1 MSNYRPIS
9 LLSLVSKVFERCVFN
24 QLISHISS
32 QLHHLQFDF
41 LRGKS
46 TTSQLLHDLQDI
58 HQALDSRNQVDAV
71 YLDFE
76 NAFDKVNHKLLLTK
90 LHKFGI
96 RGDLLSWFENY
107 LSGRS
112 QRVTVLGETSGTL
125 PVLSGVPQGSILVP
139 LLFLVYICERYS
151 TFHLGRINCGNV
163 CRWYQVLPSGERFTR
178 LRRSAEWSE

>member
-1 MSNYRPIS
+1 VSNYRPIS

-96 RGDLLSWFENY
+96 RGDLLCWFEIIS
-107 LSGRS
+107 LAATKESLFWVRP
-112 QRVTVLGETSGTL
+112 RVH
-125 PVLSGVPQGSILVP
+125 
-139 LLFLVYICERYS
+139 FLYCLEFLRDQYWGPPFPGICERSS
-151 TFHLGRINCGNV
+151 TFHLGWINCAGNV
-163 CRWYQVLPSGERFTR
+163 CRRYQVLPSGERFTR